1 MSELGDAIA
10 IDAVEIPETPS
21 TGLWLWA
28 LFERSLVWAG
38 DRLNP
43 ILVKE
48 TRQALKSRQFMLTF
62 GLLLAC
68 GWIWSLLGV
77 AVIGPDIHYGANGP
91 TMFAGY
97 FCILAFPLL
106 VIVPFGAFRSLTSEK
121 EDRTYDLLSITSLRP
136 RQIVSGKLGSAF
148 LQMAIYLSAIS
159 PCLGFTYML
168 RGIDFPTIIA
178 FLFYLI
184 LTSAAFSMIAML
196 LSTLTASKHWQTV
209 LSVFV
214 IGGLLGGFW
223 IACFLVMES
232 FRWSVM
238 SIPVDDKWFW
248 IGNGMFLSAY
258 VSYFA
263 LVFFAA
269 ASQLTFAADNRST
282 RLRIV
287 MVVQHAL
294 FSGWMGWIWLIEH
307 GDKGVALVYMVFLGL
322 QWYILGALMTGES
335 PQLSQRAKRNL
346 PQSLLGRVFLAGL
359 YPGPGTGYMLAVS
372 AVLSGVAMVVAALL
386 FAEVGSGLG
395 LYDFQRNNVDKMVNV
410 IAIGLIGLCYIVI
423 YLGIG
428 LLLLRLAKRYTRP
441 TIMLAG
447 LVQVM
452 LLMIGCGVPL
462 IVQFSIAA
470 LRNADYSTLQILS
483 PIWTLVYLLDR
494 SSMRPETPFLLI
506 VLSIAAVA
514 VFLLN
519 LPGVARQV
527 RAIRVAKPSR
537 VAEEDAQ
544 LAELKHGPQEPLR
557 TSPGD
562 D

>member
-1 MSELGDAIA
+1 MSESYDTIA
-10 IDAVEIPETPS
+10 IDPAEIPAAPNA
-21 TGLWLWA
+21 GRRLWI
-28 LFERSLVWAG
+28 LFEGSLVWAG

-62 GLLLAC
+62 GLLLGC
-68 GWIWSLLGV
+68 GWIWSILGV
-77 AVIGPDIHYGANGP
+77 AAIGPDIHYGANGP
-91 TMFAGY
+91 TVFAGY

-106 VIVPFGAFRSLTSEK
+106 VIVPFGAFRGLTSEK
-121 EDRTYDLLSITSLRP
+121 EDRTYDLLSITALRP

-184 LTSAAFSMIAML
+184 LASAAFSMIAML
-196 LSTLTASKHWQTV
+196 LSTLSASKHWQTV

-223 IACFLVMES
+223 AACFIVMES
-232 FRWSVM
+232 FGWRGIS

-248 IGNGMFLSAY
+248 IGNAMFLSAY
-258 VSYFA
+258 FSYFA

-269 ASQLTFAADNRST
+269 AAQLTFAADNRST

-287 MVVQHAL
+287 MIVQHAL
-294 FSGWMGWIWLIEH
+294 FSGWMAWIWLIEH
-307 GDKGVALVYMVFLGL
+307 GHWEFFLFYMIFLGL

-359 YPGPGTGYMLAVS
+359 YPGPGTGYMLAVTGM
-372 AVLSGVAMVVAALL
+372 LSGVAMVVTALL
-386 FAEVGSGLG
+386 FAE
-395 LYDFQRNNVDKMVNV
+395 LYDFRYLAVDQTVHM

-441 TIMLAG
+441 SIMLAA
-447 LVQVM
+447 LTQVA

-462 IVQFSIAA
+462 VVQLSFAP
-470 LRNADYSTLQILS
+470 LRNADYSLLQITS
-483 PIWTLVYLLDR
+483 PIWTLEYLIF
-494 SSMRPETPFLLI
+494 SKNMRPELPMLLI
-506 VLSIAAVA
+506 LLSIAAAA
-514 VFLLN
+514 VFLIN
-519 LPGVARQV
+519 LPAVARQV
-527 RAIRVAKPSR
+527 RAVRMAKPRR

-544 LAELKHGPQEPLR
+544 LAELKHGPQQPTR
-557 TSPGD
+557 TSPWD
-562 D
+562 C